1 MRIPEFKN
9 FFKQDSQIQGAAA
22 ILGKFKKRPNIA
34 KKKPDFNYV
43 KYFWEVYIIV
53 TNLFNKITDSHH
65 HLANPGQELHVGLNQ
80 GVPVEAVHPLLHLN
94 YLGVKFLVNSIVNLW
109 FKNAKHKIVQK
120 MTVEGA
126 KRHDV
131 SN

>member
-43 KYFWEVYIIV
+43 KYF
-53 TNLFNKITDSHH
+53 
-65 HLANPGQELHVGLNQ
+65 
-80 GVPVEAVHPLLHLN
+80 
-94 YLGVKFLVNSIVNLW
+94 
-109 FKNAKHKIVQK
+109 
-120 MTVEGA
+120 
-126 KRHDV
+126 
-131 SN
+131 